1 MKDWEARAQI
11 ALILKDKPLNLVF
24 FAKMAKELWDFLNT
38 HYEGKGEQKIMYLIS
53 DLFCGTLTD
62 DSPLELQINVM
73 RHIAVTLESL
83 GHKLSDKLVVI
94 AVILSLLPSYDTLK
108 TILTSSGTSVLTFE
122 NVLSQVIQEEQ

>member
-1 MKDWEARAQI
+1 
-11 ALILKDKPLNLVF
+11 
-24 FAKMAKELWDFLNT
+24 MAKELSDFLNT
-38 HYEGKGEQKIMYLIS
+38 HYEGKGKQKIMYLIS

-73 RHIAVTLESL
+73 RRIAVTLESL

-122 NVLSQVIQEEQ
+122 NVLSQVIQKEQ